1 MARVAVQLV
10 ISGAKHAI
18 DVVGEAADDI
28 QQTTFAGGLEEGDT
42 RFNHVPGAVQFVAFG
57 EVGPALLWRFDR
69 EICIQIAIFT
79 LGGRDQFNHLIGG
92 FFQPGV
98 RLLTQRPGHRLQPF
112 RHVAVLKDHAVEF
125 ALLSP
130 GGDAEVLYRMA
141 RVRLLDTVV
150 KRIPLIRDHH
160 IAHQLLVLA
169 EERVVDFQF
178 VQIDFHNRHGGLLKA
193 EHDAYADRWRCAPS
207 SDC

>member
-1 MARVAVQLV
+1 M
-10 ISGAKHAI
+10 
-18 DVVGEAADDI
+18 
-28 QQTTFAGGLEEGDT
+28 
-42 RFNHVPGAVQFVAFG
+42 AFG
-57 EVGPALLWRFDR
+57 EVCPALLWRFDR

-125 ALLSP
+125 ALLST
-130 GGDAEVLYRMA
+130 GGDAEVLYRMT
-141 RVRLLDTVV
+141 RVRLFDAVI
-150 KRIPLIRDHH
+150 KRIPLVGDDD
-160 IAHQLLVLA
+160 IAYQLLVLA

-178 VQIDFHNRHGGLLKA
+178 VQIDFHNGHDGLLKT
-193 EHDAYADRWRCAPS
+193 ERDACAGQWQCAPS
-207 SDC
+207 